1 VNPDGPVLLY
11 DGTCGFCAQS
21 VQFVLKHDRQR
32 DLRFAPLQGVFARD
46 VLVRHPEL
54 ADADSIVWVEATP
67 GDARSET
74 VLTQSAAAIRIA
86 AYLGGRWRIAML
98 AKLVPGPLRDAVYRL
113 VAKHRHRL
121 TRGGPECLVPTP
133 EQRTRFLS

>member
-21 VQFVLKHDRQR
+21 VQFVLKRDRKR
-32 DLRFAPLQGVFARD
+32 DLRFAPLQGVFAHA

-54 ADADSIVWVEATP
+54 VDVDSIVWVEATS
-67 GDARSET
+67 GDARRET

-98 AKLVPGPLRDAVYRL
+98 ATLVPGPLRDAVYRL

>member
-21 VQFVLKHDRQR
+21 VQFVLKRDRKR
-32 DLRFAPLQGVFARD
+32 DLRFAPLQGVFAHG

-54 ADADSIVWVEATP
+54 VDVDSIVWVEATS
-67 GDARSET
+67 GDARRET

-98 AKLVPGPLRDAVYRL
+98 ATLVPGPLRDAVYRL

>member
-1 VNPDGPVLLY
+1 MNPGGPVLLY

-21 VQFVLKHDRQR
+21 VQFVLKHDRKR
-32 DLRFAPLQGVFARD
+32 DLRFAPLQGVFARG

-54 ADADSIVWVEATP
+54 ADVDSIVWVEATP
-67 GDARSET
+67 GDARRET

-98 AKLVPGPLRDAVYRL
+98 AKLVPGPLRDVVYRL